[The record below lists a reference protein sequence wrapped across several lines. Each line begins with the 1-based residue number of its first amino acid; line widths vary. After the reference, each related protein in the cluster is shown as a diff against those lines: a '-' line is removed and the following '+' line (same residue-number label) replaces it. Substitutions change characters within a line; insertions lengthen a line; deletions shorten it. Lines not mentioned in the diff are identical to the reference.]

1 MSNTLINNLSIL
13 YVEDDTTVRES
24 LSSTLKLLAKKI
36 YTANDGLEAL
46 DVLKTNKIDLIITDI
61 KMPNLDGLELSKRI
75 QDLDLNIPIL
85 ITTAHDEI
93 DYFHKAI
100 ELNVDAFIT
109 KPLNITSLIQS
120 ITKLAKIIITKKE
133 LEKKKHQ
140 LEQFKKAVN
149 FSNLIINISQEGE
162 ILNISTDNP
171 LEFDLFNPD
180 KIKITNIKECL
191 TDKSFLSIIKSAN
204 DLDIFHKNLSLKI
217 GEEQYTVNITAF
229 ANEHD
234 DDIKTINLIL
244 KDLTKTLKKKDE
256 IIEKL
261 YIDQVTDLKNKF
273 ALYKRINEL
282 SSINL
287 MLCIIDLD
295 DFRKLTKLYGYKMG
309 DKILNI
315 VSKKILKVI
324 SIEQTDKLSFELYKL
339 ESDKFVLLVLPK
351 NTLEEK
357 DINAITR
364 NLINKLEEDS
374 FEIEENV
381 SLDISFTLGLA
392 YNEEDDILT
401 EALIAKDVA
410 RELKKDFLLYKKIK
424 GIKNI
429 FATNLQLQKKI
440 KKAFDEDGIIP
451 YFQPIVDKNKNIVKY
466 EALARIIDTEENK
479 VLTPFFFLE
488 QIKAS
493 KNYSKFTKTIIEKSL
508 KCTSILQKEIS
519 INLSFED
526 ISNPEIILFLEEK
539 LQKYNSIVTIELLES
554 EGLKDIEKTIN
565 FCNLM
570 KSYGAKIAIDDFGAG
585 YSNFEYF
592 FTLPIDKIK
601 IDGSLIK
608 KVNEYKGYV
617 LVESIVDFCKKLD
630 IKVVAEF
637 VEDEKTF
644 ETLKSLGVDWFQG
657 YYFSKPKPIEDFK

>member
-46 DVLKTNKIDLIITDI
+46 DILKTNKIDLIITDI

-93 DYFHKAI
+93 DYLHKAI

-570 KSYGAKIAIDDFGAG
+570 KSYGAKIAIDDFGSG

-592 FTLPIDKIK
+592 FTLPIDKVK
-601 IDGSLIK
+601 IDGTLIK
-608 KVNEYKGYV
+608 RVNEYKGYV

-644 ETLKSLGVDWFQG
+644 ETLKNLDIDWFQG

>member
-1 MSNTLINNLSIL
+1 MSNSIINNLSIL

-24 LSSTLKLLAKKI
+24 LSSTLKILAKKI
-36 YTANDGLEAL
+36 YTAKDGLEAL
-46 DVLKTNKIDLIITDI
+46 NILKDNKIDLIITDI
-61 KMPNLDGLELSKRI
+61 KMPNLDGLELSKKI

-93 DYFHKAI
+93 DYLHRAI

-109 KPLNITSLIQS
+109 KPLNISSLIQS
-120 ITKLAKIIITKKE
+120 ITKLAKIIATRKE

-149 FSNLIINISQEGE
+149 FSNLIINISKEGD

-180 KIKITNIKECL
+180 KIKIANIKECL
-191 TDKSFLSIIKSAN
+191 SSDNFLSIIKSVN
-204 DLDIFHKNLSLKI
+204 DLDIFHKNLYLKI

-229 ANEHD
+229 ANEYD
-234 DDIKTINLIL
+234 DEIETINLIL

-261 YIDQVTDLKNKF
+261 YIDQITKLKNKF

-282 SSINL
+282 EHCNL
-287 MLCIIDLD
+287 MLNIINLD
-295 DFRKLTKLYGYKMG
+295 DLGKVTKMYGYKMG
-309 DKILNI
+309 DEILKI
-315 VSKKILKVI
+315 VSKKII
-324 SIEQTDKLSFELYKL
+324 QIIQIEQNDKISFELYQL
-339 ESDKFVLLVLPK
+339 ESDKFALIVLSQ
-351 NTLEEK
+351 NNIETEEL
-357 DINAITR
+357 
-364 NLINKLEEDS
+364 NLIANNLITKLERGS
-374 FEIEENV
+374 FEIEDNL
-381 SLDISFTLGLA
+381 SLDMSFTLGIA
-392 YNEEDDILT
+392 YKEEEDILT

-410 RELKKDFLLYKKIK
+410 IELKKDFVFYNEIT
-424 GIKNI
+424 GIKDI
-429 FATNLQLQKKI
+429 FAKNLQLQKKI
-440 KKAFDEDGIIP
+440 KKAFDEDRIIP
-451 YFQPIVDKNKNIVKY
+451 YFQPIVDKDKNIVKY
-466 EALARIIDTEENK
+466 EALARIIDTEENR
-479 VLTPFFFLE
+479 VLTPFFFLD
-488 QIKAS
+488 QVKAS

-539 LQKYNSIVTIELLES
+539 LLKYSSVITIELLES
-554 EGLKDIEKTIN
+554 EGLKDIEKTIS

-570 KSYGAKIAIDDFGAG
+570 KDYGAKIAIDDFGAG

-592 FTLPIDKIK
+592 FSLPIDKVK

-617 LVESIVDFCKKLD
+617 LVEAIVNFCKKLD

-644 ETLKSLGVDWFQG
+644 ETLKNLGIDWFQG
-657 YYFSKPKPIEDFK
+657 YYFSEPKPIEEL

>member
-24 LSSTLKLLAKKI
+24 LSSTLKLLSKKI
-36 YTANDGLEAL
+36 YTADDGLQAL
-46 DVLKTNKIDLIITDI
+46 EILKDNEIDLVITDI
-61 KMPNLDGLELSKRI
+61 KMPNLDGLELSKKI

-93 DYFHKAI
+93 DYLHKAI
-100 ELNVDAFIT
+100 ELNIDAFIT

-120 ITKLAKIIITKKE
+120 ITKLAKVISTKKE

-191 TDKSFLSIIKSAN
+191 NDEHFLSIIKSAN

-229 ANEHD
+229 ANEYE

-261 YIDQVTDLKNKF
+261 YIDQVTNLKNKF

-282 SSINL
+282 SSSNL

-315 VSKKILKVI
+315 VSQKILRVI

-351 NTLEEK
+351 NSLIEK
-357 DINAITR
+357 DINDITS

-374 FEIEENV
+374 FEIDENV

-410 RELKKDFLLYKKIK
+410 RELKKDFLLYNKIK
-424 GIKNI
+424 GIKDI

-451 YFQPIVDKNKNIVKY
+451 YFQPIVDKNENIIKY

-479 VLTPFFFLE
+479 ILTPFSFLE
-488 QIKAS
+488 QIKSS

-508 KCTSILQKEIS
+508 KCTNILQKEIS

-539 LQKYNSIVTIELLES
+539 LQKYSSAITIELLES
-554 EGLKDIEKTIN
+554 EGLKDIEKTIS

-601 IDGSLIK
+601 IDGALIK
-608 KVNEYKGYV
+608 RVNEYKGYV
-617 LVESIVDFCKKLD
+617 LVESIVNFCKKLD

-644 ETLKSLGVDWFQG
+644 ETLKSLGIDWFQG

>member
-93 DYFHKAI
+93 DYLHKAI

>member
-1 MSNTLINNLSIL
+1 MSTTLINDLSIL
-13 YVEDDTTVRES
+13 YVEDDATVRES
-24 LSSTLKLLAKKI
+24 LSSTLKLLSKKI
-36 YTANDGLEAL
+36 YPASDGLQAL
-46 DVLKTNKIDLIITDI
+46 EIIKNQTIDLVITDI
-61 KMPNLDGLELSKRI
+61 KMPKLDGLELSKKI
-75 QDLDLNIPIL
+75 QELNLNIPIL

-93 DYFHKAI
+93 DYLHKAI
-100 ELNVDAFIT
+100 ELNIDAFIT

-120 ITKLAKIIITKKE
+120 ITKLAKIISTKKE
-133 LEKKKHQ
+133 LEKKKQQ

-149 FSNLIINISQEGE
+149 FSNLILDISQEGE
-162 ILNISTDNP
+162 ILSISTENSI
-171 LEFDLFNPD
+171 EFDLFNPD
-180 KIKITNIKECL
+180 KIKITNIKECIS
-191 TDKSFLSIIKSAN
+191 DENFLHILESVN
-204 DLDIFHKNLSLKI
+204 DLNIFHKNLSLKI
-217 GEEQYTVNITAF
+217 NEEQYTVNITAF
-229 ANEHD
+229 ANEYGD
-234 DDIKTINLIL
+234 DVKTINLIL
-244 KDLTKTLKKKDE
+244 KDLTKTLKKKDQ
-256 IIEKL
+256 IIESL
-261 YIDQVTDLKNKF
+261 YIDQSTNLKNKF

-282 SSINL
+282 STSDL

-309 DKILNI
+309 DKILKI
-315 VSKKILKVI
+315 VSQKILKIINV
-324 SIEQTDKLSFELYKL
+324 EQKEELLFELYKL

-351 NTLEEK
+351 SPLEDD
-357 DINAITR
+357 DINAIMS
-364 NLINKLEEDS
+364 NLINKLEDNS

-381 SLDISFTLGLA
+381 SLDISFTFGIA
-392 YNEEDDILT
+392 YNEEEDILT

-410 RELKKDFLLYKKIK
+410 RESKKDFVIYNKIK

-429 FATNLQLQKKI
+429 FARNLQLQKKI
-440 KKAFDEDGIIP
+440 KNAFDEDKIIP
-451 YFQPIVDKNKNIVKY
+451 YFQPIIDKNKNVVKY
-466 EALARIIDTEENK
+466 EALARIIDTEDNK

-508 KCTSILQKEIS
+508 QCTSILQKEIS

-539 LQKYNSIVTIELLES
+539 LLKYSSIITIELLES

-570 KSYGAKIAIDDFGAG
+570 KDYGAKIAIDDFGAG

-617 LVESIVDFCKKLD
+617 LVEAIVNFCKKLD